1 MSYCVNCGVELERNA
16 GECPLCNTPV
26 VNPREQMRQGSAKA
40 GADREEAGA
49 VPREKGQVETVKRK
63 DLGLLLSMVILA
75 SVATCG
81 ILNLLVFNG
90 SPWSLAVIGAC
101 VILWVFMIPAVIYTR
116 QSVYVSLLLDG
127 GAVTLYLYMLTF
139 LSGSSG
145 WFTGLGLP
153 IVVLVT
159 VIAELVTLCIRKLP
173 RSFLT
178 VSLYL
183 FTALGL
189 LCMGLEMLIRHYLEA
204 RIFLTWSAVVLT
216 ICTILDIAVITMLS
230 RRRLRNEVRRR
241 LHF

>member
-1 MSYCVNCGVELERNA
+1 
-16 GECPLCNTPV
+16 
-26 VNPREQMRQGSAKA
+26 MRQGSAKA

-49 VPREKGQVETVKRK
+49 FPREKGQVETVKRK

-159 VIAELVTLCIRKLP
+159 VIAELVTLCMASGSSP
-173 RSFLT
+173 
-178 VSLYL
+178 
-183 FTALGL
+183 GL
-189 LCMGLEMLIRHYLEA
+189 
-204 RIFLTWSAVVLT
+204 S
-216 ICTILDIAVITMLS
+216 
-230 RRRLRNEVRRR
+230 
-241 LHF
+241 

>member
-1 MSYCVNCGVELERNA
+1 MSYCVNCGVELESGA
-16 GECPLCNTPV
+16 KACPLCNTEV
-26 VNPREQMRQGSAKA
+26 WNPREQAARQERGGTRPAA
-40 GADREEAGA
+40 QTAF
-49 VPREKGQVETVKRK
+49 PREKGQVETVKRK
-63 DLGLLLSMVILA
+63 DLGILLSMVILA

-81 ILNLLVFNG
+81 ILNLFVFKRV
-90 SPWSLAVIGAC
+90 PWSLAVIGAC

-116 QSVYVSLLLDG
+116 QPVYVSLLLDG
-127 GAVTLYLYMLTF
+127 GAVALYLYMLTY

-145 WFTGLGLP
+145 WFFGLGLP
-153 IVVLVT
+153 ITALVT
-159 VIAELVTLCIRKLP
+159 ALVETVTLCIRKLP

-178 VSLYL
+178 VALYL

-189 LCMGLEMLIRHYLEA
+189 LCLGLELLIRRYLDAEL
-204 RIFLTWSAVVLT
+204 RLSWSAVVLT

>member
-1 MSYCVNCGVELERNA
+1 M
-16 GECPLCNTPV
+16 
-26 VNPREQMRQGSAKA
+26 
-40 GADREEAGA
+40 
-49 VPREKGQVETVKRK
+49 
-63 DLGLLLSMVILA
+63 
-75 SVATCG
+75 
-81 ILNLLVFNG
+81 
-90 SPWSLAVIGAC
+90 
-101 VILWVFMIPAVIYTR
+101 
-116 QSVYVSLLLDG
+116 
-127 GAVTLYLYMLTF
+127 TLYLYMLTF

-216 ICTILDIAVITMLS
+216 ICTILDIAVITVLS
-230 RRRLRNEVRRR
+230 RRRLRNALRRR